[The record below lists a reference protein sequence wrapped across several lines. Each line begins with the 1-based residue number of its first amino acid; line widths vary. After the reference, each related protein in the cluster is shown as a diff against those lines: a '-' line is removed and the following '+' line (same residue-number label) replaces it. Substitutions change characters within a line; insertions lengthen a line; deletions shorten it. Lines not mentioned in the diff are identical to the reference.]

1 MPKKTELSYLHA
13 GGTEPPRIGLPTLVK
28 LFSLVLITLSALS
41 LLFIGYIAS
50 RKADDIAVEKQIL
63 MLENVL
69 RDRHSLLARDQLGLA
84 RWDRSVKY
92 ITLKFRPSYV
102 VEEFVSSLWY
112 DFGHERSFLIGPG
125 GRLLM
130 SAVQDEVDLTA
141 RDLKP
146 GEDLKAIA
154 ELALTQHHAHRT
166 TIDGGYGQKQVPPS
180 QVHAIAAFGFAEI
193 DGDVMLTTA
202 MAIVPDDGEV
212 ALPDG
217 DPVILVSARPID
229 AELVADINSQL
240 EYGGLQFNRDH
251 VRPLLLGATSAL
263 KLLALPLL
271 AVLVCRW
278 LDASDA
284 VTGSSRFTISR
295 PPSATRSARIRFT
308 LR

>member
-13 GGTEPPRIGLPTLVK
+13 GGAEPPRIGLPTLVK

-125 GRLLM
+125 GRLFTCE
-130 SAVQDEVDLTA
+130 S
-141 RDLKP
+141 
-146 GEDLKAIA
+146 G
-154 ELALTQHHAHRT
+154 
-166 TIDGGYGQKQVPPS
+166 
-180 QVHAIAAFGFAEI
+180 AAG
-193 DGDVMLTTA
+193 
-202 MAIVPDDGEV
+202 
-212 ALPDG
+212 
-217 DPVILVSARPID
+217 
-229 AELVADINSQL
+229 
-240 EYGGLQFNRDH
+240 
-251 VRPLLLGATSAL
+251 
-263 KLLALPLL
+263 
-271 AVLVCRW
+271 
-278 LDASDA
+278 
-284 VTGSSRFTISR
+284 
-295 PPSATRSARIRFT
+295 
-308 LR
+308 